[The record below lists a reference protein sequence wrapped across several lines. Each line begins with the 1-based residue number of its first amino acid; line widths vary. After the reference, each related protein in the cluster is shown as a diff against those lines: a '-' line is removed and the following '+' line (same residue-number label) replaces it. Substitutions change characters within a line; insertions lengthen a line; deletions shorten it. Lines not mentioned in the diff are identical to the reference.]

1 MVLKDKWKN
10 NLGLK
15 ILAVLFAI
23 FLWWMVVNI
32 DDPINKK
39 TYAVDVTVTN
49 PEVIT
54 NAGKSYQILDDTKS
68 ISVTVKARRKVLD
81 EIKKSNIVAT
91 ADLREMQENQR
102 VSEIRIDKSEFILLY
117 ILQKPRHLMPCQS
130 FLPSQEYSPYYRL
143 KQQRFRF
150 CFPRARR
157 IILREYQ

>member
-54 NAGKSYQILDDTKS
+54 NAGKSYQILDD
-68 ISVTVKARRKVLD
+68 
-81 EIKKSNIVAT
+81 
-91 ADLREMQENQR
+91 QR
-102 VSEIRIDKSEFILLY
+102 V
-117 ILQKPRHLMPCQS
+117 
-130 FLPSQEYSPYYRL
+130 
-143 KQQRFRF
+143 FR
-150 CFPRARR
+150 
-157 IILREYQ
+157 

>member
-68 ISVTVKARRKVLD
+68 ISV
-81 EIKKSNIVAT
+81 KSKRAT
-91 ADLREMQENQR
+91 LLPQQTCGKC
-102 VSEIRIDKSEFILLY
+102 RIPL
-117 ILQKPRHLMPCQS
+117 C
-130 FLPSQEYSPYYRL
+130 
-143 KQQRFRF
+143 RF
-150 CFPRARR
+150 A
-157 IILREYQ
+157 

>member
-91 ADLREMQENQR
+91 ADLREMQDTSVPIR
-102 VSEIRIDKSEFILLY
+102 VSVS
-117 ILQKPRHLMPCQS
+117 
-130 FLPSQEYSPYYRL
+130 
-143 KQQRFRF
+143 
-150 CFPRARR
+150 
-157 IILREYQ
+157 